1 LVKTTVAIELDIDR
15 TIGLLADAVR
25 RQRCVL
31 FLGAG
36 VHAPP
41 GQGSRFDYPADERP
55 PLGAALSEQ
64 LARDCEIAERM
75 PDEDPRNLQRVA
87 LFYEIAHSRRQL
99 VEAVAAAVQTG
110 KRPSPL
116 LGALAELDFP
126 LVISTNY
133 DHLFERALATAGK
146 QPRVSIY
153 TPELE
158 ATTDFRDP
166 TAESPVV
173 FKIHGDISRP
183 ETIVVTDE
191 DYIQFVLRM
200 SDKAP
205 FHPVPETFLY
215 RFKRWPTLF
224 IGYSLID
231 YNLRLLF
238 KAMRVNLDPALFPE
252 TYSID
257 PKPDQLIV
265 RYWSDQRRY
274 VRFVMQDVWSFVPAL
289 YELIKKTPMP
299 A

>member
-1 LVKTTVAIELDIDR
+1 MDDLAAIAE
-15 TIGLLADAVR
+15 AVGKG
-25 RQRCVL
+25 QCIL

-36 VHAPP
+36 VHYGPP
-41 GQGSRFDYPADERP
+41 AGADQKYLDAYPEARRP
-55 PLGAALSEQ
+55 PLGRALSVM
-64 LARDCEIAERM
+64 LAEESEYLKRFPGWDTGDLKRVSWHYEDMLSRNRLMKRIKEEVDANKIA
-75 PDEDPRNLQRVA
+75 
-87 LFYEIAHSRRQL
+87 
-99 VEAVAAAVQTG
+99 
-110 KRPSPL
+110 SPVVR
-116 LGALAELDFP
+116 ALAALDFP
-126 LVISTNY
+126 LVMTTNY
-133 DHLFERALATAGK
+133 DQLFEQSLRAAGK
-146 QPRVSIY
+146 DPQLCVYSPSAKNP
-153 TPELE
+153 TE
-158 ATTDFRDP
+158 DP
-166 TAESPVV
+166 TDDPTPANPFVC
-173 FKIHGDISRP
+173 KLHGDIDVPDSA
-183 ETIVVTDE
+183 VLTDE

-224 IGYSLID
+224 VGYSLID

-289 YELIKKTPMP
+289 YEAIKKTPMP
-299 A
+299 V

>member
-1 LVKTTVAIELDIDR
+1 MDELTEIATAVAKGQCI
-15 TIGLLADAVR
+15 
-25 RQRCVL
+25 L

-36 VHAPP
+36 VHYGPPAGAP
-41 GQGSRFDYPADERP
+41 QEYFDAYPEEKRP
-55 PLGAALSEQ
+55 PLGAALSRK
-64 LARDCEIAERM
+64 LAAESEYLERFPGWETGDLKRVGWHYEDRLSRNKLMKRIKEEVHVGKIAS
-75 PDEDPRNLQRVA
+75 P
-87 LFYEIAHSRRQL
+87 
-99 VEAVAAAVQTG
+99 AVRGLAA
-110 KRPSPL
+110 
-116 LGALAELDFP
+116 LDFP
-126 LVISTNY
+126 LVMTTNF
-133 DHLFERALATAGK
+133 DQLFEQSLRAIGK
-146 QPRVSIY
+146 QPQLSIY
-153 TPELE
+153 SPSSMNPTE
-158 ATTDFRDP
+158 DP
-166 TAESPVV
+166 TDDPTPQNPLVC
-173 FKIHGDISRP
+173 KLHGDVDDP
-183 ETIVVTDE
+183 ESAVVTDE

-200 SDKAP
+200 GDKAP

-274 VRFVMQDVWSFVPAL
+274 VRFVTQDVWTFVPAL
-289 YELIKKTPMP
+289 YERIKKAPMP

>member
-1 LVKTTVAIELDIDR
+1 MDDLAAIAE
-15 TIGLLADAVR
+15 AVGKG
-25 RQRCVL
+25 QCIL

-36 VHAPP
+36 VHYGPP
-41 GQGSRFDYPADERP
+41 AGVDQKYLDAYPEERRP
-55 PLGAALSEQ
+55 PLGRALSVT
-64 LARDCEIAERM
+64 LA
-75 PDEDPRNLQRVA
+75 DESEYLKRFPGWDVGDLKRVA
-87 LFYEIAHSRRQL
+87 WHYEDTLSRNRLMKRIKEEVHANKIA
-99 VEAVAAAVQTG
+99 
-110 KRPSPL
+110 SPVVH
-116 LGALAELDFP
+116 ALAALDFP
-126 LVISTNY
+126 LVMTTNY
-133 DHLFERALATAGK
+133 DQLFEQSLRAAGK
-146 QPRVSIY
+146 DPQLCVYSPSAKNP
-153 TPELE
+153 TE
-158 ATTDFRDP
+158 DP
-166 TAESPVV
+166 TDDPTPLNPFVC
-173 FKIHGDISRP
+173 KLHGDIDVPDSA
-183 ETIVVTDE
+183 VLTDE

-299 A
+299 V

>member
-1 LVKTTVAIELDIDR
+1 MDDLAAIAEAVAKGQCI
-15 TIGLLADAVR
+15 
-25 RQRCVL
+25 L

-36 VHAPP
+36 VHYGPP
-41 GQGSRFDYPADERP
+41 AGADQKYLDAYPEARRP
-55 PLGAALSEQ
+55 PLGRALSVK
-64 LARDCEIAERM
+64 LAEESEYLKRFPGWDVG
-75 PDEDPRNLQRVA
+75 DLKRVA
-87 LFYEIAHSRRQL
+87 WHYEDTLSRSRLMKRMKEEVHVNKIA
-99 VEAVAAAVQTG
+99 
-110 KRPSPL
+110 SPVVR
-116 LGALAELDFP
+116 ALAALDFP
-126 LVISTNY
+126 LVMTTNY
-133 DHLFERALATAGK
+133 DQLFEQSLRALGK
-146 QPRVSIY
+146 QPQLCIY
-153 TPELE
+153 SPSARNPTE
-158 ATTDFRDP
+158 DP
-166 TAESPVV
+166 TEDPTPANPFVC
-173 FKIHGDISRP
+173 KLHGDIDVPDSA
-183 ETIVVTDE
+183 VLTDE

-224 IGYSLID
+224 VGYSLID

-289 YELIKKTPMP
+289 YEAIKKTPMP
-299 A
+299 V